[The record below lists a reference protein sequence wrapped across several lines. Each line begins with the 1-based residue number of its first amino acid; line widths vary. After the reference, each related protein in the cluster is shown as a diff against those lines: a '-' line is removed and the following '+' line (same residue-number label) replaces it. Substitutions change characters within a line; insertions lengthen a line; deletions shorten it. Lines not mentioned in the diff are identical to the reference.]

1 MAFFGDTMLRNA
13 VRGVI
18 SAVKATAKIVARPI
32 LTNELCTV
40 YSAMI
45 DYHLANPCTILE
57 T

>member
-1 MAFFGDTMLRNA
+1 MAFFGDTVLRNA

-18 SAVKATAKIVARPI
+18 SAVKATVKIVARPI